1 MYNLNLKRFRPKDME
16 KRRTD
21 PDKGPPTIVIIGGR
35 GTGKTYL
42 VRDLMYYFRRIPA
55 GMIITGSEASSEAFS
70 EFFPK
75 SFIFDDIDLE
85 RIENIVANQRKLRKK
100 KTEGDY
106 SSLLLFDDCGFD
118 KSMVKKKIIKG
129 IFMNGRNWRILLIMT
144 LQYAKDIPP
153 DLRSN
158 VDYVFILREPVIET
172 RKKLWKEYAGIIP
185 TFDAFNEAMNVCTE
199 DRGAL
204 VIDKTTTSNKIE
216 DNVFWYRAAS
226 PPKHYK
232 VGSKELWKFHK
243 ENYKSEDEEETIKK
257 PSNSNIIVKKLKKK
271 KKKKPKEKTKE
282 KTKENK
288 TKVTIKEP

>member
-1 MYNLNLKRFRPKDME
+1 MYNLNIKRFRPKEME
-16 KRRTD
+16 SRRVH
-21 PDKGPPTIVIIGGR
+21 PDKGPPTIVLVGGR

-55 GMIITGSEASSEAFS
+55 GMIITGSEASTEAFS

-85 RIENIVANQRKLRKK
+85 RIENVVSNQRKLRKK

-129 IFMNGRNWRILLIMT
+129 IFMNGRNWKILLIMT
-144 LQYAKDIPP
+144 IQYCKDIPP
-153 DLRSN
+153 DLRAN
-158 VDYVFILREPVIET
+158 VDYVFILREPNMEV

-204 VIDKTTTSNKIE
+204 VIDKTSTSNKIE
-216 DNVFWYRAAS
+216 ENVFWYRAHS
-226 PPKHYK
+226 PQRNYK

-243 ENYKSEDEEETIKK
+243 DNYRSEDEDEEKSLDK
-257 PSNSNIIVKKLKKK
+257 QPKSSVVVKKVKKK
-271 KKKKPKEKTKE
+271 KKKKNKSLPQIKKET
-282 KTKENK
+282 
-288 TKVTIKEP
+288 

>member
-1 MYNLNLKRFRPKDME
+1 MFNLNLRKFQPKDME
-16 KRRTD
+16 ERRVN

-42 VRDLMYYFRRIPA
+42 VSDLMYHFRKLPA

-70 EFFPK
+70 KFFPK

-85 RIENIVANQRKLRKK
+85 RIENIVANQRFLRKK
-100 KTEGDY
+100 QTKGDF

-118 KSMVKKKIIKG
+118 KSMIKKKIIKG
-129 IFMNGRNWRILLIMT
+129 VFMNGRNWRILLIMT

-158 VDYVFILREPVIET
+158 ADYVFILREPIIEA

-204 VIDKTTTSNKIE
+204 VIDKTTTSNKLE
-216 DNVFWYRAAS
+216 DNVFWYRARNPA
-226 PPKHYK
+226 KNFK
-232 VGSKELWKFHK
+232 VGSKELWNFHEK
-243 ENYKSEDEEETIKK
+243 NYNSEDDTNEVTPLKSKNNKVVVNKI
-257 PSNSNIIVKKLKKK
+257 KKK
-271 KKKKPKEKTKE
+271 KIKTI
-282 KTKENK
+282 N
-288 TKVTIKEP
+288 PP

>member
-1 MYNLNLKRFRPKDME
+1 ME

-21 PDKGPPTIVIIGGR
+21 PNKGPPTIVIIGGR

-118 KSMVKKKIIKG
+118 KSVHTIVTSET
-129 IFMNGRNWRILLIMT
+129 T
-144 LQYAKDIPP
+144 LHRQRYMHTC
-153 DLRSN
+153 
-158 VDYVFILREPVIET
+158 Y
-172 RKKLWKEYAGIIP
+172 
-185 TFDAFNEAMNVCTE
+185 
-199 DRGAL
+199 
-204 VIDKTTTSNKIE
+204 
-216 DNVFWYRAAS
+216 
-226 PPKHYK
+226 
-232 VGSKELWKFHK
+232 
-243 ENYKSEDEEETIKK
+243 
-257 PSNSNIIVKKLKKK
+257 SNSVA
-271 KKKKPKEKTKE
+271 
-282 KTKENK
+282 
-288 TKVTIKEP
+288 VTIRL

>member
-1 MYNLNLKRFRPKDME
+1 ME
-16 KRRTD
+16 NRRVD
-21 PDKGPPTIVIIGGR
+21 NNRGPPTIVIIGGR

-42 VRDLMYYFRRIPA
+42 VEDLMYYFRRIPA

-70 EFFPK
+70 KFFPK
-75 SFIFDDIDLE
+75 SFIFDEIDTE
-85 RIENIVANQRKLRKK
+85 RIEKIVKNQRLLRKK
-100 KTEGDY
+100 KTDGDY

-129 IFMNGRNWRILLIMT
+129 VFMNGRNWKILLIMT

-158 VDYVFILREPVIET
+158 VDYVFILREPVTET

-185 TFDAFNEAMNVCTE
+185 TFEAFQEAMNVCTE

-216 DNVFWYRAAS
+216 DNVFWYRAKN
-226 PPKHYK
+226 PIKK
-232 VGSKELWKFHK
+232 FRVGSKELWKFH
-243 ENYKSEDEEETIKK
+243 EDNYKSDNEEEHKPIETKKSIIVNKIKK
-257 PSNSNIIVKKLKKK
+257 NKKNKKK
-271 KKKKPKEKTKE
+271 H
-282 KTKENK
+282 
-288 TKVTIKEP
+288 IKEEQKNLLS

>member
-16 KRRTD
+16 NRRVD

-42 VRDLMYYFRRIPA
+42 VRDIMYYFRRIPA

-100 KTEGDY
+100 KTKGDY

-129 IFMNGRNWRILLIMT
+129 IFMNGRNWKILLIMT

-216 DNVFWYRAAS
+216 DNVFWYRAS
-226 PPKHYK
+226 MPSKQYK
-232 VGSKELWKFHK
+232 VGSKELWQFHK
-243 ENYKSEDEEETIKK
+243 NNYKSEDDENEQKALTKNPK
-257 PSNSNIIVKKLKKK
+257 SNVVVKKLKKK
-271 KKKKPKEKTKE
+271 KKGESKVESKGEVLKESIT
-282 KTKENK
+282 T
-288 TKVTIKEP
+288 